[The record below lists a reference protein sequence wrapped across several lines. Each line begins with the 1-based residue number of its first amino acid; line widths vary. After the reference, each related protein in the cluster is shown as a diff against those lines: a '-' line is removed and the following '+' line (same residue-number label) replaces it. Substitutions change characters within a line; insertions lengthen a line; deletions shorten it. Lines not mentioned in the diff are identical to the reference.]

1 MVHLPLPEGKGGE
14 RENVKDKW
22 WGNVIRPGLGKPT
35 PLVRLA
41 LCCLNKWK
49 NELNDAGRQD
59 REMARHLH
67 DGAGLKFIECFVDTP
82 LEVCEQRDV
91 KGLYK
96 KARAGQIKGIHFS
109 YCCSQAQP
117 LPLEVHRLSADN
129 RYRPFD
135 NRHRP
140 IIGRCR

>member
-1 MVHLPLPEGKGGE
+1 
-14 RENVKDKW
+14 
-22 WGNVIRPGLGKPT
+22 
-35 PLVRLA
+35 
-41 LCCLNKWK
+41 
-49 NELNDAGRQD
+49 
-59 REMARHLH
+59 MARRLH

-129 RYRPFD
+129 RYRQSASAD
-135 NRHRP
+135 NRP
-140 IIGRCR
+140 IICFSKQNKKIFPEVVIYLFYIGR

>member
-1 MVHLPLPEGKGGE
+1 
-14 RENVKDKW
+14 
-22 WGNVIRPGLGKPT
+22 
-35 PLVRLA
+35 
-41 LCCLNKWK
+41 
-49 NELNDAGRQD
+49 
-59 REMARHLH
+59 MARRLH

-117 LPLEVHRLSADN
+117 LPLEVHRLG
-129 RYRPFD
+129 Y
-135 NRHRP
+135 RP
-140 IIGRCR
+140 IIGIGHLTIGIGR